1 MKHKTEQRA
10 LAALQAI
17 LVMVVV
23 GSLLFFLIAGGKED
37 RREKDG
43 RAMAYGDT
51 FPTARSGKAVSD
63 KNDTAPVTS
72 PESIPFDPNTADSL
86 TLIRVGL
93 SPFQVRNILRYRQKG
108 GAYHR
113 PEDMKRL
120 YGLTI
125 GQWEHLAPLIRIEKK
140 YQYLSDR
147 EDVYAPHHE
156 RRGGASWGRGEGT
169 PEKEEE
175 KERDTARHR
184 VEYPLHTDSGSYSPV
199 SRNAHAPTQQ
209 RVVKLRPG
217 QRIDLNTADTTAL
230 KTIPGIG
237 SYFAMRIAEYRKRL
251 GGFVSL
257 DQLNDH
263 DLNFLPVGIEA
274 YLTLHPIPVRQL
286 RINHLSVRELNQ
298 HPYLSY
304 AQAREICETVR
315 THGPLH
321 SWQELLFLSEFSE
334 RDRERLEPYVSF
346 E

>member
-17 LVMVVV
+17 MVVVVV
-23 GSLLFFLIAGGKED
+23 GSLLFFLIAGGKEEG
-37 RREKDG
+37 REMDN
-43 RAMAYGDT
+43 RTMAFRDT
-51 FPTARSGKAVSD
+51 FPTARQGRAASSKVDSYS
-63 KNDTAPVTS
+63 VVS

-93 SPFQVRNILRYRQKG
+93 SPYQVRNILRYRQKG
-108 GAYHR
+108 GVYHR

-120 YGLTI
+120 YGLTV
-125 GQWEHLAPLIRIEKK
+125 GQWEHLAPLIRIGKK
-140 YQYLSDR
+140 YQYLSDN
-147 EDVYAPHHE
+147 EDVYARHYE
-156 RRGGASWGRGEGT
+156 RRGGSSWGKGEGT
-169 PEKEEE
+169 SEQEGE
-175 KERDTARHR
+175 KERDTARQR
-184 VEYPLHTDSGSYSPV
+184 AETAQHTDSGSYSPT
-199 SRNAHAPTQQ
+199 SRTSAPAQQ

-237 SYFAMRIAEYRKRL
+237 SYFAMRIAAYRHKL

-263 DLNFLPVGIEA
+263 DLSFLPVGIEA
-274 YLTLHPIPVRQL
+274 YLTLHPVPVRKL

-315 THGPLH
+315 ANGPLH
-321 SWQELLFLSEFSE
+321 SWQELLFLPEFSE